1 MVIVFSATKDYPA
14 WPWRLP
20 FAGLFD
26 YDECISKYWPEF
38 AQQGKDKIT
47 VRQLLAH
54 QQGYLP
60 SISQLTEHHRR
71 S

>member
-1 MVIVFSATKDYPA
+1 VYLKV
-14 WPWRLP
+14 L
-20 FAGLFD
+20 AGV
-26 YDECISKYWPEF
+26 

-60 SISQLTEHHRR
+60 SISQLTGA
-71 S
+71 SSQILTGWGSPDGITGV